1 MLVVLG
7 TVVVGTVE
15 MLDVV
20 PLVVVVVVVDEHA
33 NGPQVKAQ
41 LISPTSHCAILRA
54 SPTLQAP
61 SPFTSQALG

>member
-1 MLVVLG
+1 MLVVLV

-33 NGPQVKAQ
+33 NGPQMNAQ
-41 LISPTSHCAILRA
+41 SINPTSHCAILRA
-54 SPTLQAP
+54 SPMLQAP
-61 SPFTSQALG
+61 SPFTSQASG

>member
-1 MLVVLG
+1 MLVVLV

-33 NGPQVKAQ
+33 NGPQMNAQ
-41 LISPTSHCAILRA
+41 SINPTSHCAILRA
-54 SPTLQAP
+54 SPMLQAP
-61 SPFTSQALG
+61 SPFASHASG